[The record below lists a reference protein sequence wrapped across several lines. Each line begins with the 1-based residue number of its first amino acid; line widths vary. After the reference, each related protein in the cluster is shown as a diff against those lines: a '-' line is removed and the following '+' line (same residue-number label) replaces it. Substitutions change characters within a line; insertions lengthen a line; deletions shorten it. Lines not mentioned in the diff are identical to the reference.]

1 MIKIGY
7 FVEIPFDLIKFV
19 NDRKW
24 RRQST
29 LTRLEQDE
37 EGKALRDK
45 GGVERT
51 GLQEVIVDRK
61 SNGFENNTKLEKKKT
76 YS

>member
-1 MIKIGY
+1 M
-7 FVEIPFDLIKFV
+7 
-19 NDRKW
+19 
-24 RRQST
+24 
-29 LTRLEQDE
+29 EQDE

-61 SNGFENNTKLEKKKT
+61 SNGFENNTKLERKRLILEINLFKWISMSVLVLNFYGTMKQERLWR
-76 YS
+76 